1 MEKFMFIFK
10 GGFYDDNGLTPEEA
24 KAKTAKWYAWIQK
37 LSEKNIYVSG
47 EPLLKGGKAMNKKG
61 GKILVTDGPFVES
74 KELVAG
80 YIVVKAKDY
89 AEAAELAMDYPD
101 FDLDGS
107 LEIRQIMKID
117 M

>member
-1 MEKFMFIFK
+1 
-10 GGFYDDNGLTPEEA
+10 
-24 KAKTAKWYAWIQK
+24 
-37 LSEKNIYVSG
+37 
-47 EPLLKGGKAMNKKG
+47 MNKKG